1 MADYDDI
8 PLITAWQCIGCGRL
22 EAPQQCVGVCQ
33 DRKVEL
39 VAAAVYADTLADAE
53 ALRERVAALEGLLRQ
68 LAVVT
73 PRAGQWQRSYES
85 LQQRARALLAGA
97 AATTG
102 GAPQRASGAAPSA
115 PPDRPA
121 S

>member
-8 PLITAWQCIGCGRL
+8 PVITAWQCIGCGRL
-22 EAPQQCVGVCQ
+22 EAPQQCVGICQ

-39 VAAAVYADTLADAE
+39 VAATDFADTLAEAE
-53 ALRERVAALEGLLRQ
+53 ALRDRVAELERVVRQ

-73 PRAGQWQRSYES
+73 PRNDQWQRTYES
-85 LQQRARALLAGA
+85 LQRRARAVLGIGDGA
-97 AATTG
+97 A
-102 GAPQRASGAAPSA
+102 PVAPSA
-115 PPDRPA
+115 PAERPA

>member
-8 PLITAWQCIGCGRL
+8 PVITAWQCIGCGRL
-22 EAPQQCVGVCQ
+22 EAPQQCVGICQ

-39 VAAAVYADTLADAE
+39 VTATVFADTLAEAE
-53 ALRERVAALEGLLRQ
+53 ALRERVTELERVLRQ

-73 PRAGQWQRSYES
+73 PRNDQWQRSYES
-85 LQQRARALLAGA
+85 LQRRARAALGIGDA
-97 AATTG
+97 AAPPTTPE
-102 GAPQRASGAAPSA
+102 APTAPA
-115 PPDRPA
+115 ERPA

>member
-8 PLITAWQCIGCGRL
+8 PVITAWQCIGCGRL

-39 VAAAVYADTLADAE
+39 VAAVDFADTLAEAE
-53 ALRERVAALEGLLRQ
+53 SLRERVADLTRVVRQ
-68 LAVVT
+68 LATVT
-73 PRAGQWQRSYES
+73 PRHDQWQRSYES
-85 LQQRARALLAGA
+85 LQRRARAVLGI
-97 AATTG
+97 G
-102 GAPQRASGAAPSA
+102 DGAAPGANPAATSA
-115 PPDRPA
+115 PAERPA

>member
-8 PLITAWQCIGCGRL
+8 PVLTAWQCIGCGRL

-39 VAAAVYADTLADAE
+39 VAAVDYAEVLAE
-53 ALRERVAALEGLLRQ
+53 AETLRERVAGLERVVRQ

-73 PRAGQWQRSYES
+73 PRDGQWQRSYES
-85 LQQRARALLAGA
+85 LQRRARALLHMADD
-97 AATTG
+97 
-102 GAPQRASGAAPSA
+102 AAPSVA
-115 PPDRPA
+115 T
-121 S
+121 

>member
-8 PLITAWQCIGCGRL
+8 PVLTAWQCIGCGRL

-39 VAAAVYADTLADAE
+39 VTAVDFAEVLAE
-53 ALRERVAALEGLLRQ
+53 AETLRERVAELERVVRQ

-73 PRAGQWQRSYES
+73 PRDGQWQRSYES
-85 LQQRARALLAGA
+85 LQQRARAVLHIPADA
-97 AATTG
+97 AATG
-102 GAPQRASGAAPSA
+102 
-115 PPDRPA
+115 
-121 S
+121 